1 MLVDEVTLSTSPCA
15 LSKSFGALY
24 VEKAVLVCDSQTGF
38 RVGLII
44 VFDAA
49 YRVAV
54 TRLPPPSELYYI
66 I

>member
-1 MLVDEVTLSTSPCA
+1 M
-15 LSKSFGALY
+15 SKSFGAMY